1 MLNQHGKKW
10 LSPEDHQRYE
20 PTYRIAFMDAFYWVP
35 FPHQNTVAELVRP
48 RAPHGLLHPPG
59 RRFRPPGSLVLKN
72 WLVVDLPL
80 WKIKWQSVGMM
91 KSPIDGKPPENR
103 HVSACEGILHS
114 IGRKTSMSCFVGMS
128 VLKFFSETKPSA
140 ASPGSSEPSWESGHF
155 DKNSRYA
162 ASRTSKL
169 SSATVTWVSWFTGSL
184 GYLPW
189 DPLMGY
195 DPLEC
200 WHESVQ
206 FCGWFC
212 TCPNYGQGSRSKL
225 WPRFKIFRKKKNSLQ
240 TRSGQK

>member
-1 MLNQHGKKW
+1 
-10 LSPEDHQRYE
+10 
-20 PTYRIAFMDAFYWVP
+20 
-35 FPHQNTVAELVRP
+35 
-48 RAPHGLLHPPG
+48 
-59 RRFRPPGSLVLKN
+59 
-72 WLVVDLPL
+72 
-80 WKIKWQSVGMM
+80 
-91 KSPIDGKPPENR
+91 
-103 HVSACEGILHS
+103 
-114 IGRKTSMSCFVGMS
+114 
-128 VLKFFSETKPSA
+128 
-140 ASPGSSEPSWESGHF
+140 
-155 DKNSRYA
+155 
-162 ASRTSKL
+162 L